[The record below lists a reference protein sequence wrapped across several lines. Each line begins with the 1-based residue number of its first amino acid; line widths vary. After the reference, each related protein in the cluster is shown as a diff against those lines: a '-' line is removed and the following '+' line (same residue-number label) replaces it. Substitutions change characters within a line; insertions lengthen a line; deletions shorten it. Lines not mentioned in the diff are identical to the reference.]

1 MHFHDSVLA
10 AGGVLVRNGAR
21 GFELNDGNGTWG
33 CDWVPAE
40 VQAFNSTSVTVAA
53 ISMLD
58 GVTDIRYAFGD
69 TPCPNQKCK
78 LACACV
84 PGKGESTLRLS
95 KWKLD
100 VRWAECAERS

>member
-21 GFELNDGNGTWG
+21 GFELNDGNDTWG

-78 LACACV
+78 PVHVCLERV
-84 PGKGESTLRLS
+84 SHTETS

-100 VRWAECAERS
+100 VQWAECADRS